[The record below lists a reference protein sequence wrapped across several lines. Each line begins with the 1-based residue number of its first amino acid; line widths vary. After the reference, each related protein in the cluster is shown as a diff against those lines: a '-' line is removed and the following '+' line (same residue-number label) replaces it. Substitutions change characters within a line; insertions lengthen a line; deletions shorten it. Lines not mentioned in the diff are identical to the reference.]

1 MNASCHLNPNK
12 GIWAGQQALS
22 RGLYTNVTECSCFSV
37 CADKLFKV
45 LGMSVIVPSS
55 TLLSLFPILCL
66 LLFHEQS
73 HKYKS
78 ERMQS
83 VFCDVLFASF
93 LFAEC
98 YAAVQHVG
106 ELIVEK
112 TKQNYGR
119 EQLLMATRYSSLL
132 FTALLFWSSPLS
144 LPSFTFPF
152 IHCHIFLS
160 DFSSSVL
167 WCFQWVLFDR

>member
-45 LGMSVIVPSS
+45 LGMSEIVPSS
-55 TLLSLFPILCL
+55 TLLPLFPILCPL
-66 LLFHEQS
+66 RFHKS

-78 ERMQS
+78 QRMQS
-83 VFCDVLFASF
+83 VFCDVVFASF

-98 YAAVQHVG
+98 YAVGAHVG
-106 ELIVEK
+106 DFFCRENKAELRCR
-112 TKQNYGR
+112 TTSDGDG
-119 EQLLMATRYSSLL
+119 LLLPPFHH
-132 FTALLFWSSPLS
+132 FTFLI
-144 LPSFTFPF
+144 LPSFSPL
-152 IHCHIFLS
+152 IHFF
-160 DFSSSVL
+160 FSKI
-167 WCFQWVLFDR
+167 

>member
-45 LGMSVIVPSS
+45 LGMSEIVPSS
-55 TLLSLFPILCL
+55 TLLPLFPILCPL
-66 LLFHEQS
+66 RFHKS

-78 ERMQS
+78 QRMQS
-83 VFCDVLFASF
+83 VFCDVVFASF

-98 YAAVQHVG
+98 YAVGAHVG
-106 ELIVEK
+106 DFFVQK
-112 TKQNYGR
+112 TKLNYGA
-119 EQLLMATRYSSLL
+119 EHLLMVTGCSSLL
-132 FTALLFWSSPLS
+132 FTTLLLWSAPVSLPLFTFFSLRFDFWS
-144 LPSFTFPF
+144 F
-152 IHCHIFLS
+152 
-160 DFSSSVL
+160 DVSSGISSTA
-167 WCFQWVLFDR
+167 